1 MGEGKRKE
9 VMPCEWRNFRLRLVF
24 FLYLLRM
31 TPQLNSHNAL
41 GTTCV
46 TKRFPSPN
54 IKANKGPTT

>member
-1 MGEGKRKE
+1 M
-9 VMPCEWRNFRLRLVF
+9 F